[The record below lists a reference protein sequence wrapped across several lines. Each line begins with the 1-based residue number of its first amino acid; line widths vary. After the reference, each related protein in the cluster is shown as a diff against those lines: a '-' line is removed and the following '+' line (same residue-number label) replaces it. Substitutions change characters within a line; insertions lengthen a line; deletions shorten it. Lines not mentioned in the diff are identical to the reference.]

1 MNDIIVMEGLIKRL
15 RDKINKNKAYA
26 TNNQTKSRYI
36 NNNSKSNNIK
46 NISLDEFRSKYKP
59 IFIKIYNEVKREYNN
74 LIKKYP
80 EAKYIF
86 KLVGYVENENV
97 LSTYD
102 NNIEYTIIDYDIYEI
117 LKYDKSIN
125 VREWGDDPRY
135 NQTWKA
141 IDMIIESAIDKYGI
155 DNMKYEYGGDWDGG
169 PLVIQIPNM
178 GSDELSEILYGKRN

>member
-15 RDKINKNKAYA
+15 RDKISKNKATP

-59 IFIKIYNEVKREYNN
+59 IFIKIYNDVKREYNN

-86 KLVGYVENENV
+86 KLNGYKEDQRVID
-97 LSTYD
+97 SYD
-102 NNIEYTIIDYDIYEI
+102 EIEYAIIEFDLDNI
-117 LKYDKSIN
+117 LKYRGNIN
-125 VREWGDDPRY
+125 PRLWMASE
-135 NQTWKA
+135 QFIQIW
-141 IDMIIESAIDKYGI
+141 DRMEEIIENAIKKYGI
-155 DNMKYEYGGDWDGG
+155 DNMKYEFGGDNDGG
-169 PLVIQIPNM
+169 PLSIIIPNIR
-178 GSDELSEILYGKRN
+178 SDEISEKFDPYM